1 MKALFVTFLFAA
13 LISFSFASEKE
24 SQQADKDKAATKTFT
39 TLRGQVVD
47 KQTNEALVGVKI
59 VLEETDQVAYT
70 DFDGK
75 YQFENIETGDYNLT
89 ASYISYEQ
97 TSVENV
103 GVSLKKSQ
111 IDFSL
116 RTAD

>member
-1 MKALFVTFLFAA
+1 MKTLVVTVLFAGI
-13 LISFSFASEKE
+13 LSFSFASEKE
-24 SQQADKDKAATKTFT
+24 SQQADKDKTETKLFT
-39 TLRGQVVD
+39 TLRGEVVD
-47 KQTNEALVGVKI
+47 QKTNEALVGVKI
-59 VLEETDQVAYT
+59 VLEGTDQVAYT

-111 IDFSL
+111 VDFSL
-116 RTAD
+116 RTAN

>member
-1 MKALFVTFLFAA
+1 MKALIFTVLFAGI
-13 LISFSFASEKE
+13 LSFSFASEKE
-24 SQQADKDKAATKTFT
+24 KQQADKAETKMFT

-59 VLEETDQVAYT
+59 VLEGTDQVAYT
-70 DFDGK
+70 NFDGK
-75 YQFENIETGDYNLT
+75 YQFENIETGAYNLT

-111 IDFSL
+111 VDFSL
-116 RTAD
+116 RTAN

>member
-1 MKALFVTFLFAA
+1 MKALIVTVLFAGI
-13 LISFSFASEKE
+13 LSFSFASEKE
-24 SQQADKDKAATKTFT
+24 SQKANKDKVETKLFT
-39 TLRGQVVD
+39 TLRGEVVD
-47 KQTNEALVGVKI
+47 QKTNEALVGVKI
-59 VLEETDQVAYT
+59 VLEGTDQVAYT

-75 YQFENIETGDYNLT
+75 YQFENIETGAYNLT

-111 IDFSL
+111 VDFSL
-116 RTAD
+116 RTAN

>member
-1 MKALFVTFLFAA
+1 MKALLVTVLFAGI
-13 LISFSFASEKE
+13 LSFSFASEKE
-24 SQQADKDKAATKTFT
+24 NKQADKAETKLFT
-39 TLRGQVVD
+39 TLSGQVVD

-59 VLEETDQVAYT
+59 VLQGTDQVAYT

-75 YQFENIETGDYNLT
+75 YQFENIQTGAYNLT

-111 IDFSL
+111 VDFSL
-116 RTAD
+116 RTAN